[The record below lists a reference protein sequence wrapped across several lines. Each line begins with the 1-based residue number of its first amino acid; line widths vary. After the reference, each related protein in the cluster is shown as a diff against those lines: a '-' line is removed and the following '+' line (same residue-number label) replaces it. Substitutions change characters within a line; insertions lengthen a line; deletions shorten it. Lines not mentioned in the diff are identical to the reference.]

1 MVIFVI
7 LVGIVLIIDAIVDIL
22 IISSHDDVQCPPT
35 QPNPTQHNLTNR
47 PPPSIPTKSTLGGV
61 AHDVRMTRHE
71 AVWGWQRHRRHDQ
84 QKLLA

>member
-7 LVGIVLIIDAIVDIL
+7 LVGIVLIIDAL
-22 IISSHDDVQCPPT
+22 SSSSSSAAMMMSTNPT
-35 QPNPTQHNLTNR
+35 QPNLTNR

-61 AHDVRMTRHE
+61 AHNVRMTRHE